1 MITAQ
6 KSIGFNL
13 NGVHRGHLT
22 LKLVLQVQKKKKK
35 KKKTAVMF
43 VTGSLRGRIKNN

>member
-6 KSIGFNL
+6 KSIGFNS

-35 KKKTAVMF
+35 TAVMF